1 MREDLKTRL
10 LEGEDLFLKGAY
22 PQALQTFE
30 AVLEEDPS
38 NPYALND
45 AGLAYAELGQLDRA
59 VECFE
64 RALQADP
71 GHENAFFNL
80 IDQLLRYNQFDLA
93 VETFLRYQETIPDSE
108 QKRKYEKDLA
118 RAARKQWEAT
128 LNANPGI
135 YLGEPTEPGEQV
147 LKVAFVCGPH
157 TKFIFDIEERLARRH
172 HVRVYHF
179 TQRLDLLKIQEAL
192 DWADVVWFEWCDQ
205 ILVEASRRLNKTA
218 AVVCRLHR
226 YEVFTPW
233 PGQVNWAFVDRLI
246 FVAPHMQRLFWQY
259 FPGAASQVES
269 TVIFNGVDLDRFTF
283 RERGPG
289 FNLAY
294 VGYINPRK
302 NPVLLLQCLHRLVQ
316 KDKRYRLFVAGV
328 HQDPCFEVYWNHMIQ
343 TLGLQDHVI
352 MEGWVDDI
360 DAWLEDKNFLLS
372 TSVHESFGYNIAE
385 AMAKGIKPV
394 IHNYY
399 GVTELWP
406 REFVFSRVDD
416 VLNVIDGE
424 YNSSKYR
431 DWIETKYNLNFV
443 VNEIENVLI
452 RNNNKWIEIVKDP
465 SIEWI
470 EKINTGRIGE
480 EVVIKV
486 RGPFLHLEK
495 PERNLLIMGFP
506 RSGTSLA
513 ATVMNYIPN
522 VVVLNEI
529 IYDVNRLPRLFA
541 MIRKSILENKPI
553 PNRFNKKGE
562 LTTNTTVDGGDIGF
576 CIVNNCDEN
585 VVIGSKVNM
594 PYLLNFDIIKRYKY
608 HKIIILR
615 NPVESI
621 GSVNTNNCKKIPEH
635 NLVDI
640 NAFHRYKGFPFKS
653 DDNFSRQAE
662 LWNYVASI
670 AWEHR
675 DEVIVLRYED
685 LISDYRLALKD
696 LCERLR
702 LELPEIPEH
711 LFDRR
716 PKVYPDMD
724 KIQWA
729 VEKYAPLRLKFG
741 YA

>member
-64 RALQADP
+64 RALQIDP

-93 VETFLRYQETIPDSE
+93 VETFLRYQEAIPDSE

-157 TKFIFDIEERLARRH
+157 TRFIFDIEERLARRH
-172 HVRVYHF
+172 HVRAYHF
-179 TQRLDLLKIQEAL
+179 TQRVDLLKVQEAL

-205 ILVEASRRLNKTA
+205 ILVEASQLLDKTA
-218 AVVCRLHR
+218 AVVCRLHS
-226 YEVFTPW
+226 YEIFSDFPER
-233 PGQVNWAFVDRLI
+233 VNWDFVDRLV
-246 FVAPHMQRLFWQY
+246 FVAPHMQRLFEQY
-259 FPGAASQVES
+259 FPRAAQRVEKA
-269 TVIFNGVDLDRFTF
+269 VIPNGVDVNRFTF
-283 RERGPG
+283 RERKPG

-294 VGYINPRK
+294 VGYINHKK
-302 NPVLLLQCLHRLVQ
+302 NPSLLLQCIHRLVQ
-316 KDKRYRLFVAGV
+316 EDRRYRLYVAGI
-328 HQDPCFEVYWNHMIQ
+328 HQERRFEVYWNHMIQ

-360 DAWLEDKNFLLS
+360 DAWLEDKNFLIS

-385 AMAKGIKPV
+385 AMAKGIKPL
-394 IHNYY
+394 IHNFC
-399 GVTELWP
+399 GAGEIWPEEFLFNTLDEL
-406 REFVFSRVDD
+406 VD
-416 VLNVIDGE
+416 VIESNE
-424 YNSSKYR
+424 YDSLRCR
-431 DWIETKYNLNFV
+431 DWIKEKYDLNIV
-443 VNEIENVLI
+443 VNNMEEELIEVDNSW
-452 RNNNKWIEIVKDP
+452 KKIVEDP
-465 SIEWI
+465 NMEWV

-480 EVVIKV
+480 DIIIKV
-486 RGPFLHLEK
+486 KGPFLHLEK

-506 RSGTSLA
+506 RSGTSLM
-513 ATVMNYIPN
+513 ATIANHIPN

-529 IYDVNRLPRLFA
+529 MYDINRLPKLFA
-541 MIRKSILENKPI
+541 MIRKLILENKPI
-553 PNRFNKKGE
+553 PNRFDKKGE
-562 LTTNTTVDGGDIGF
+562 LTTNTVVEGESIKFHTVDKYNKN
-576 CIVNNCDEN
+576 IV
-585 VVIGSKVNM
+585 VGSKVNM
-594 PYLLNFDIIKRYKY
+594 PYLLNFDFISRYNY
-608 HKIIILR
+608 HKLIVLR
-615 NPVESI
+615 NPIESI
-621 GSVNTNNCKKIPEH
+621 GSLNTKKCKNIPEH
-635 NLVDI
+635 DLVNDI
-640 NAFHRYKGFPFKS
+640 HQRYKNFPFVGK
-653 DDNFSRQAE
+653 DNFSRQAE

-670 AWEHR
+670 AWKHKN
-675 DEVIVLRYED
+675 EVIIVRYED
-685 LISDYRLALKD
+685 LLSDYRLALKD

-711 LFDRR
+711 LFDCK
-716 PKVYPDMD
+716 PKIYPNMD
-724 KIQWA
+724 EMRWA
-729 VEKYAPLRLKFG
+729 VEKYAPMRLKFG
-741 YA
+741 YT

>member
-93 VETFLRYQETIPDSE
+93 VETFLRYQEAIPDSE

-205 ILVEASRRLNKTA
+205 ILVEASRHLEKRA

-352 MEGWVDDI
+352 MEGWVNDI
-360 DAWLEDKNFLLS
+360 DAWLEDKNFLIS
-372 TSVHESFGYNIAE
+372 TSVHEGCPYNVLE
-385 AMAKGIKPV
+385 AAACGIKPV
-394 IHNYY
+394 VHHFY
-399 GVTELWP
+399 GAKELFP
-406 REFVFSRVDD
+406 EE
-416 VLNVIDGE
+416 L
-424 YNSSKYR
+424 
-431 DWIETKYNLNFV
+431 LFV
-443 VNEIENVLI
+443 VPDDIVSIIENSYDSYYY
-452 RNNNKWIEIVKDP
+452 RRWINQYFNLKSCEH
-465 SIEWI
+465 
-470 EKINTGRIGE
+470 KINE
-480 EVVIKV
+480 
-486 RGPFLHLEK
+486 
-495 PERNLLIMGFP
+495 LIN
-506 RSGTSLA
+506 SL
-513 ATVMNYIPN
+513 V
-522 VVVLNEI
+522 
-529 IYDVNRLPRLFA
+529 
-541 MIRKSILENKPI
+541 
-553 PNRFNKKGE
+553 
-562 LTTNTTVDGGDIGF
+562 
-576 CIVNNCDEN
+576 
-585 VVIGSKVNM
+585 
-594 PYLLNFDIIKRYKY
+594 
-608 HKIIILR
+608 
-615 NPVESI
+615 
-621 GSVNTNNCKKIPEH
+621 
-635 NLVDI
+635 
-640 NAFHRYKGFPFKS
+640 
-653 DDNFSRQAE
+653 
-662 LWNYVASI
+662 
-670 AWEHR
+670 
-675 DEVIVLRYED
+675 
-685 LISDYRLALKD
+685 
-696 LCERLR
+696 
-702 LELPEIPEH
+702 
-711 LFDRR
+711 
-716 PKVYPDMD
+716 
-724 KIQWA
+724 
-729 VEKYAPLRLKFG
+729 
-741 YA
+741 

>member
-93 VETFLRYQETIPDSE
+93 VETFLRYQEAIPDSE

-205 ILVEASRRLNKTA
+205 ILVEASRHLEKRA

-352 MEGWVDDI
+352 MEGWVNDI
-360 DAWLEDKNFLLS
+360 DAWLEDKNFLIS
-372 TSVHESFGYNIAE
+372 TSVHEGCPYNVLE
-385 AMAKGIKPV
+385 AAACGIKPV
-394 IHNYY
+394 VHHFHGAEKLFPETWLFRN
-399 GVTELWP
+399 VE
-406 REFVFSRVDD
+406 EFVNIVQSPDYDSRAYR
-416 VLNVIDGE
+416 NWIIDHFDQTDQIDAIDRLIASIKPVSVSLSGR
-424 YNSSKYR
+424 SSDSAALHER
-431 DWIETKYNLNFV
+431 DGWI
-443 VNEIENVLI
+443 
-452 RNNNKWIEIVKDP
+452 DP
-465 SIEWI
+465 STWQAY
-470 EKINTGRIGE
+470 
-480 EVVIKV
+480 
-486 RGPFLHLEK
+486 L
-495 PERNLLIMGFP
+495 
-506 RSGTSLA
+506 
-513 ATVMNYIPN
+513 
-522 VVVLNEI
+522 
-529 IYDVNRLPRLFA
+529 
-541 MIRKSILENKPI
+541 
-553 PNRFNKKGE
+553 KGE
-562 LTTNTTVDGGDIGF
+562 KFDNGLQL
-576 CIVNNCDEN
+576 
-585 VVIGSKVNM
+585 VIAH
-594 PYLLNFDIIKRYKY
+594 PDA
-608 HKIIILR
+608 
-615 NPVESI
+615 P
-621 GSVNTNNCKKIPEH
+621 
-635 NLVDI
+635 LV
-640 NAFHRYKGFPFKS
+640 Y
-653 DDNFSRQAE
+653 RQE
-662 LWNYVASI
+662 L
-670 AWEHR
+670 
-675 DEVIVLRYED
+675 
-685 LISDYRLALKD
+685 LKD
-696 LCERLR
+696 LVKGQAILDVGCADHAPLIEQKLQQGRWLHAELARVARRCVGLDVDEEAIAVAQRLGYPIYR
-702 LELPEIPEH
+702 HNVLTDPVPDEVKAEHWDYMVLGEVLEHIDNPVAFLQQIH
-711 LFDRR
+711 
-716 PKVYPDMD
+716 
-724 KIQWA
+724 
-729 VEKYAPLRLKFG
+729 EKYRGLVDRLILTVPNALKLLNQQAARQHLEIINSDHRFWFTPYTLSKVVSEAGFEVERFCFAQGPGPLDGRTRELLQRCPALRDHIVLIAAF
-741 YA
+741 